1 MSGGRI
7 LVVDDDRMVRT
18 AVGRVLEEEGYAVS
32 YAVDGH
38 DALVK
43 LHGDRPD
50 AILLD
55 VMMPGMNG
63 REFLKTLREH
73 HDHDIPVVV
82 MTAIH
87 GIDSQ
92 PVFALGA
99 SDLVKKPFDAD
110 ELLNKVALA
119 LFRSRAA
126 ERVPDAPAPV
136 EETGETAI
144 EDSREGVVLVIDDDR
159 LTLRRLDAMLNERG
173 YTTVSLLRVTDELPR
188 LARVLEPAAILLDL
202 RMPGIDGV
210 TALRWL
216 RAERML
222 DGVPILVFSASE
234 DELEQHRAEI
244 EKLGAEIRPKP
255 LDVDQLVA
263 FVTSP
268 PATASR
274 RR

>member
-1 MSGGRI
+1 
-7 LVVDDDRMVRT
+7 
-18 AVGRVLEEEGYAVS
+18 
-32 YAVDGH
+32 
-38 DALVK
+38 
-43 LHGDRPD
+43 
-50 AILLD
+50 
-55 VMMPGMNG
+55 MMPGMNG

-73 HDHDIPVVV
+73 QDHDIPVVV

-87 GIDSQ
+87 GIESQ

-119 LFRSRAA
+119 LFRSRAS
-126 ERVPDAPAPV
+126 EHVPDAPAPV
-136 EETGETAI
+136 EESDQVDT

-222 DGVPILVFSASE
+222 DAVPILVFSASE

-263 FVTSP
+263 FVTAP
-268 PATASR
+268 PPTASR